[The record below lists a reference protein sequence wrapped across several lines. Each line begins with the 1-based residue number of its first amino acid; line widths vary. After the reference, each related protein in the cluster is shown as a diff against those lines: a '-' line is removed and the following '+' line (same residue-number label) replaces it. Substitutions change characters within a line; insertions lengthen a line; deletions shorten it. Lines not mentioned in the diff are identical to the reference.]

1 MKVPVSWLSEYVDIN
16 MSLDDLAH
24 RLTMGGNEVE
34 SIERTGWIDNVVVG
48 HVLAVAPHPDADR
61 LRLVTVDHG
70 NGNAEVVCGAP
81 NVAEG
86 QKIAYASIG
95 AVLQDAYSEKPGK
108 TKKLKRSKIRGVV
121 SEGMVC
127 SVREL
132 GIGDDHDGILV
143 LDDDAVTGTPIGE
156 ILGESVLD
164 IELTPNRPDC
174 LGVVGVARDVSAI
187 TGSPLKQP
195 NIEFDATGP
204 DVNTLAS
211 VEIADPDL
219 CLRYTAT
226 VIQGLKIGPS
236 PQWLQDRLIAIGER
250 PINNLVDITNFVM
263 FELGQPLHAFDYDK
277 IVDHKIIVRR
287 AAADES
293 LVTLDGKERK
303 LESEMLLIADPER
316 GIGLAGVMGGAN
328 SEISESTTSV
338 LLESATFHGVNNR
351 KTARGLELAS
361 QATLRFE
368 KSLRTGLS
376 EVALRRA
383 TKLILEIAGGTAASG
398 IIDVYPAKDREQSG
412 VRLER
417 GHIARLLGVEL
428 ATAQIESTLTN
439 LGFENESD
447 ADGWD
452 IKIPYWRPDIS
463 IPEDM
468 IEEIARIIGYDNIP
482 TTTLSGRPPEWQPQP
497 QMDLRNRVVD
507 ALVQAGMRET
517 ISYAASTAE
526 GEARV
531 ALPGETP
538 SALKLRN
545 PISADYAVMRRTL
558 REAILATV
566 ARNSRTW
573 RGPIAVFEAGRVF
586 LDYGEGL
593 PEERQ
598 MATGAFAGPRNELH
612 WDSTTDASDFY
623 DAKGAV
629 EAVLADLGIEAT
641 FEVGEDATFEAG
653 RTAIIKVAAANH
665 AVVGVVGEVA
675 GEVLAQFDAEV
686 ESVAMFELD
695 LAAILKVLGDSQ
707 SGGNGG
713 DTGKFEE
720 FVRLPASH
728 RDLSLIVDT
737 GVTAGQIVEI
747 ANRNRIVTSATV
759 FDLFEGKGVPEGKKA
774 VAVRLVYQSP
784 NKTLTAD
791 QIGKIE
797 QQILNQLSKELGAE
811 LRAQ

>member
-1 MKVPVSWLSEYVDIN
+1 MKVPVSWLSEYVDID

-24 RLTMGGNEVE
+24 RLTMGGNEVDA
-34 SIERTGWIDNVVVG
+34 IERTGWIDNVVVG

-70 NGNAEVVCGAP
+70 SGQAEVVCGAP

-95 AVLQDAYSEKPGK
+95 AVLQDAYSDEPGK
-108 TKKLKRSKIRGVV
+108 TRKLKRSKIRGVV
-121 SEGMVC
+121 SEGMAC

-143 LDDDAVTGTPIGE
+143 LDDSAVIGTPIGE

-187 TGSPLKQP
+187 TRSPLKQP
-195 NIEFDATGP
+195 NIDFEATGP
-204 DVNTLAS
+204 DVNSLAQ

-226 VIQGLKIGPS
+226 VIRGVNIGPS
-236 PQWLQDRLIAIGER
+236 PQWLQDRLTSIGER
-250 PINNLVDITNFVM
+250 SISNLVDITNFVM
-263 FELGQPLHAFDYDK
+263 FELGQPLHAFDLDK
-277 IVDHKIIVRR
+277 VVDQKIIVRR
-287 AAADES
+287 ATEGEK
-293 LVTLDGKERK
+293 LVTLDDKERE
-303 LESEMLLIADPER
+303 LESEMLLIADPDR

-328 SEISESTTSV
+328 TEISDSTTNV
-338 LLESATFHGVNNR
+338 ILESATFHGVNNR

-376 EVALRRA
+376 EVGLRRA
-383 TKLILEIAGGTAASG
+383 TKLIAEIAGGEVATG
-398 IIDVYPAKDREQSG
+398 IIDVYPGKGKEQDS
-412 VRLER
+412 VRLDSNHIER
-417 GHIARLLGVEL
+417 ILGLKIENAEVE
-428 ATAQIESTLTN
+428 TTLGA
-439 LGFENESD
+439 LGFDLD
-447 ADGWD
+447 ADGDGWEV
-452 IKIPYWRPDIS
+452 KIPYWRPDIS
-463 IPEDM
+463 IPEDLV
-468 IEEIARIIGYDNIP
+468 EEIARIVGYDNIP
-482 TTTLSGRPPEWQPQP
+482 ITPLAGRPPQWQPQP
-497 QMDLRNRVVD
+497 EMDLRNRVTD
-507 ALVQAGMRET
+507 ALSQAGMRET
-517 ISYAASTAE
+517 ISYSASTND

-531 ALPGETP
+531 ALPAETT

-545 PISADYAVMRRTL
+545 PINADYAVMRRTL
-558 REAILATV
+558 REAILNTV

-573 RGPIAVFEAGRVF
+573 RGPIAVFETGRVF

-612 WDSTTDASDFY
+612 WDASTVGSDFY

-629 EAVLADLGIEAT
+629 EAVLDDLGIEAV
-641 FEVGEDATFEAG
+641 FKEGEDATFTPG
-653 RTAIIKVAAANH
+653 RTAVIKVASASH
-665 AVVGVVGEVA
+665 AVIGVVGEVA
-675 GEVLAQFDAEV
+675 SGVFSQFDAEV

-695 LAAILKVLGDSQ
+695 LAAILKVMQ
-707 SGGNGG
+707 
-713 DTGKFEE
+713 DTGTGLDKFKE

-737 GVTAGQIVEI
+737 GITAGQIIDI

-774 VAVRLVYQSP
+774 VAVRLIYQSP
-784 NKTLTAD
+784 NKTLTTD
-791 QIGKIE
+791 QVGKIE
-797 QQILNQLSKELGAE
+797 RQILKQLADELGAE
-811 LRAQ
+811 LRVQ